1 MQHDRTAVRNSHN
14 TAARMAV
21 YLVEELV
28 DELVHKDHFRD
39 LSMGLGRDHVI
50 VYSQVR
56 VFKYELPAD
65 CHVNRFAC
73 IL

>member
-50 VYSQVR
+50 VYS
-56 VFKYELPAD
+56 
-65 CHVNRFAC
+65 
-73 IL
+73 